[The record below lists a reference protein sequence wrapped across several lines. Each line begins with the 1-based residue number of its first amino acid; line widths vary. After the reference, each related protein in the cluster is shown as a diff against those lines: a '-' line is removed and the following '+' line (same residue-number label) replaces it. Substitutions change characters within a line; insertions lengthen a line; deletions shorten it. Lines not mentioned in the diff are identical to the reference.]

1 MGAWGTGI
9 FDDDTTCDV
18 RDDYYDLLAEGLS
31 AEEAS
36 KSILDSYHEE
46 FDDEQDLEV
55 MALVYLSLAGA
66 QLEKHHLLNEI
77 RIKTIEIIDTGA
89 DLALWKDSG
98 TEDFEERK
106 KVLSAFKH
114 QLINRG

>member
-18 RDDYYDLLAEGLS
+18 RDDYFDLLAEGLT

-46 FDDEQDLEV
+46 FNDEEDLEV
-55 MALVYLSLAGA
+55 MTLVYLGLAGA
-66 QLEKHHLLNEI
+66 QLK
-77 RIKTIEIIDTGA
+77 KTITLIDSGA
-89 DLALWKDSG
+89 ELALWEDSNK
-98 TEDFEERK
+98 EDLEERK
-106 KVLSAFKH
+106 KVLAAFK
-114 QLINRG
+114 QKLLASS